1 MTPPPADTSDS
12 FAGLPA
18 RQLHRRAASGISQ
31 AGSPLRSDKGW
42 KSDNLTYG
50 IRRAIPT
57 VADPSPKGLGGPD
70 QNTPGIAQEI
80 FHGPAFERGSVQLSK
95 GRGIVSSSCIPP
107 SVCASREEPASRCMR
122 DHSGDSAATET
133 FRAHVWRILE
143 ERPRRR
149 QAKKSS
155 QVGVHISMRS
165 GVQQVALI
173 EPRTFGP
180 GKITMSRQQA
190 EGIGSCWLSRRRR
203 NVVYRSASWKLL
215 PGNSHQKKQEDQ
227 AAHLRIPSPTPPP
240 LVDMGPQGTSL
251 PWTEDKK
258 ISLKRKET
266 SVEPNAACRRTVFR
280 PSRPSPAGSIVATTV
295 PRSPEARMI
304 PRSFE
309 RAAFTS
315 PSLARVGRVYQRRGD
330 GFVVGMHPFRRGNAS
345 YHGLSSWLSVP
356 AAVQRRSLVT
366 WTGAGIFSPD
376 LTLSSGKPS
385 VYRPCPAARTCSTP
399 ALRGVSHAAHRST
412 VSPSDPVWI
421 RDADITFNLYS
432 ARCGAILIPRLN
444 PPRPPGS
451 RKGSGSPATQALH
464 VAEPTGDFD
473 DLPQDARFEWVACM
487 GVAITRTWT

>member
-1 MTPPPADTSDS
+1 MTVSSPLGHALDS
-12 FAGLPA
+12 
-18 RQLHRRAASGISQ
+18 RASGSDVPRGACTTSTGL
-31 AGSPLRSDKGW
+31 AGTEMSPPSVGK
-42 KSDNLTYG
+42 
-50 IRRAIPT
+50 RAIPT

-280 PSRPSPAGSIVATTV
+280 PSRPSPAGSIVASMRTR
-295 PRSPEARMI
+295 PLP
-304 PRSFE
+304 PP
-309 RAAFTS
+309 
-315 PSLARVGRVYQRRGD
+315 PSLILGRELPNAAPCRPSPQAPPRATGARRGLATREGVRGFAIAPYQILAGTLAD
-330 GFVVGMHPFRRGNAS
+330 GGGVTGRTKSNQREPLAHAGLVEEMGGRRG
-345 YHGLSSWLSVP
+345 
-356 AAVQRRSLVT
+356 RR
-366 WTGAGIFSPD
+366 I
-376 LTLSSGKPS
+376 
-385 VYRPCPAARTCSTP
+385 
-399 ALRGVSHAAHRST
+399 
-412 VSPSDPVWI
+412 
-421 RDADITFNLYS
+421 AD
-432 ARCGAILIPRLN
+432 
-444 PPRPPGS
+444 
-451 RKGSGSPATQALH
+451 
-464 VAEPTGDFD
+464 
-473 DLPQDARFEWVACM
+473 
-487 GVAITRTWT
+487 